1 MSDASPSARAALRG
15 ALIAPFHAGDIGRRA
30 AARVRAGREV
40 VPMYF
45 GQPSVGAPARAIEA
59 AHRIIDSDALGYW
72 ESVALKE
79 RLAAH
84 YASTYGI
91 EVPAARILLTAGASA
106 GLVAAYAT
114 LFRPGDRIATFVPG
128 YPAYRNTL
136 RALGLEA
143 VEIRCSPHDGYRPD
157 VRSLEALD
165 PAPHGLVLPSPA
177 NPTGAMLDAEQMA
190 RFAAVCR
197 ARGIKIISD
206 EIYHGISYG
215 GRDTCALECDPLAVV
230 VNSFS
235 KLYRMPGWRLGWMVA
250 PADWAPRLSSCL
262 INMFLTPSTP
272 AQHVALAA
280 MDEEEDLQRWVSIYA
295 RNRARLIQGLE
306 ALGIAGIVPPAGAFY
321 VYADVG
327 HVTNDSLEFCV
338 RAIEEIG
345 LGLAPGIDFDPE
357 RGQGFVR
364 FSFAV
369 HPELIERALELLAG
383 WLPAYGRGRAAAI

>member
-1 MSDASPSARAALRG
+1 LSDSSVRAALRG
-15 ALIAPFHAGDIGRRA
+15 ALISPFHAGDIGRRA
-30 AARVRAGREV
+30 SARARAGREV
-40 VPMYF
+40 VGMYF
-45 GQPSVGAPARAIEA
+45 GQPSVGAPPRALAA
-59 AHRIIDSDALGYW
+59 AHRIIDSDPLGYW

-84 YASTYGI
+84 YASTYGVD
-91 EVPAARILLTAGASA
+91 VPASRILLTAGASA

-114 LFRPGDRIATFVPG
+114 LFRPGDRVATFVPG

-136 RALGLEA
+136 RALGIEA

-157 VRSLEALD
+157 ARALEALD

-177 NPTGAMLDAEQMA
+177 NPTGAMLDAAQM
-190 RFAAVCR
+190 RDFAAVCR
-197 ARGIKIISD
+197 AREIKIISD

-215 GRDTCALECDPLAVV
+215 GRDVCALECDPLAVV

-235 KLYRMPGWRLGWMVA
+235 KLYRMPGWRLGWLVA
-250 PADWAPRLSSCL
+250 PEAWATRLSSCL

-280 MDEEEDLQRWVSIYA
+280 MDEREDLDRWVQIYA
-295 RNRARLIQGLE
+295 QNRVRLIAGLQ
-306 ALGIAGIVPPAGAFY
+306 ALGLRGIVPPDGAFY
-321 VYADVG
+321 VYADIG
-327 HVTNDSLEFCV
+327 HITNDSLGFCV

-369 HPELIERALELLAG
+369 YPELIERALELLAG
-383 WLPAYGRGRAAAI
+383 WLPNYARGQAAAT